1 MKRILSLL
9 LCATMLL
16 AMVAG
21 CSTQEG
27 TESPAGTDGSTP
39 AASGD
44 GTASYTIATNNF
56 GVGAY
61 PLDMMVANEQSAIDA
76 AGMTLTVT
84 NNEFTADKVIS
95 QLQNQLAANPDGVA
109 FLGISETLFPVA
121 AQYCKNAET
130 PYVFYACSPTDEDM
144 AKISEDELYVGM
156 VIYSPTAEG
165 SRLAELALADGCKT
179 AVISAGASGDYAHD
193 RRVIG
198 FTETFEAGGGE
209 VLFVSH
215 SADPS
220 EGVQKTNDFMTA
232 YADTDCIYATGE
244 DYITPAADVIKS
256 RGLTDCKI
264 YGSNISPNV
273 CQLIMDGQVEACT
286 GGEFVCGGLA
296 VTLLINYLDGNA
308 IKDPD
313 GKAPYF
319 DNLSQFIVTPDN
331 AEAFYQFLSDEE
343 LSTHTISDEEYQNL
357 LVRNNPD
364 VDYDYYV
371 DFLAGYEENV
381 YAKVEANAQ

>member
-1 MKRILSLL
+1 MKRILSVLL
-9 LCATMLL
+9 SAAMIL
-16 AMVAG
+16 ALAAG
-21 CSTQEG
+21 CGTQDEPSG
-27 TESPAGTDGSTP
+27 QSNNTPAGET
-39 AASGD
+39 
-44 GTASYTIATNNF
+44 GTGGGEGSYTIATNNF

-61 PLDMMVANEQSAIDA
+61 PLDMMVANEQSAVDA
-76 AGMTLTVT
+76 TGMTLTVT
-84 NNEFTADKVIS
+84 NNEFTADKVIT
-95 QLQNQLAANPDGVA
+95 QLQNQLAASPDGVA

-156 VIYSPTAEG
+156 VIYSPKEEG
-165 SRLAELALADGCKT
+165 SRLAELALADGCET

-193 RRVIG
+193 RRIIG

-273 CQLIMDGQVEACT
+273 CQLIMDGYVEACT

-319 DNLSQFIVTPDN
+319 DNLSQFIVTPEN
-331 AEAFYQFLSDEE
+331 AEAFYQFLSDET
-343 LSTHTISDEEYQNL
+343 LATHTISDEEYQNL
-357 LVRNNPD
+357 LVRNNPE
-364 VDYDYYV
+364 VDYDYYL
-371 DFLAGYEENV
+371 DFLSGYEENV